1 MGSVVLVGW
10 PASDQGIQCEWSIQ
24 HLFHSLKKL
33 TPGGDDDT
41 LQLSDLSH
49 REIQRRARS
58 LNENLIGINIE
69 IMLFFVCF
77 GEKYHHLRNEFSL
90 AQNFAAQ
97 ETGR

>member
-1 MGSVVLVGW
+1 MVLVGW

-49 REIQRRARS
+49 LEIQRRARS
-58 LNENLIGINIE
+58 LNENLNRYQHRNYVVFC
-69 IMLFFVCF
+69 LFW
-77 GEKYHHLRNEFSL
+77 
-90 AQNFAAQ
+90 
-97 ETGR
+97 

>member
-1 MGSVVLVGW
+1 MVLVGW

-58 LNENLIGINIE
+58 LNENLNRYQHRNYVVFC
-69 IMLFFVCF
+69 LFW
-77 GEKYHHLRNEFSL
+77 
-90 AQNFAAQ
+90 
-97 ETGR
+97 